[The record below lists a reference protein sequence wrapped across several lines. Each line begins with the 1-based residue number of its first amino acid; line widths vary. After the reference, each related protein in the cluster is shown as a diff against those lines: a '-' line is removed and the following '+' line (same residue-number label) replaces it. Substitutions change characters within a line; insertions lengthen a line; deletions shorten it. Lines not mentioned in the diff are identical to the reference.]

1 MLSKTKKYFIL
12 FIGFGVL
19 FLTAFAFYS
28 ILEFTGKFLEMNSFV
43 PYCFFL
49 LILFFLAAFFFS
61 FLKYVNS
68 KTVMDNLKLQNEH
81 SFGRSNVYFNRAVFE
96 DVVNVLRNKPSLKKG
111 LQTIVVFSAVPGE
124 ISIDSNRKKAFMEM
138 NGKVIDFLAKY
149 FEKKKNRHVYC
160 FEDGLFYIYC
170 FTDNR
175 IEIISMVND
184 INDAVYRIMEN
195 NNIHLLVSP
204 NFGIEEVKVSEN
216 LLESIEKAISAKKDS
231 EKNFE
236 MFNFHQE
243 SNNDDVI
250 NDVDLIIDG
259 LKNKEFEVYYQPKYN
274 PIRGKFV
281 SSEALL
287 RWNSPTLGLIMPGT
301 FLPIANAAGLS
312 HELDVYVFERVL
324 QDIHESKKKGR
335 RIIPVSINF
344 SLYEFYSSHFL
355 NFILEMLQKYEV
367 DPRLIQIEILET
379 TSQANPFLS
388 VNIIKRLRE
397 MGIRVLMDDFGIGY
411 SNFGN
416 LSKIPFDAI
425 KIDKSYI
432 DHIEEDRKARQIVQC
447 LVDLGKIN
455 NLEVIAEGVDN
466 KKQADLLY
474 QMGIDTIQGFYYSK
488 PLAKQAYDKF
498 LISNPFEIQE
508 DNL

>member
-1 MLSKTKKYFIL
+1 MLSKTKKYFVL
-12 FIGFGVL
+12 FIGFGIC

-28 ILEFTGKFLEMNSFV
+28 VLEFTGKFSQMKNFI
-43 PYCFFL
+43 PYCFLL
-49 LILFFLAAFFFS
+49 LILLFISAFFFC

-68 KTVMDNLKLQNEH
+68 RTVIDNLKLQNQH
-81 SFGRSNVYFNRAVFE
+81 SFGLPNVYFNRAVFE
-96 DVVNVLRNKPSLKKG
+96 DVVNVMRNKPSLKKG

-124 ISIDSNRKKAFMEM
+124 IAIDSNRKKSFMEM
-138 NGKVIDFLAKY
+138 NGKVIDFLSKY

-160 FEDGLFYIYC
+160 FEDGLFYVYC
-170 FTDNR
+170 FSDNR

-184 INDAVYRIMEN
+184 INDAIYKIMEN

-204 NFGIEEVKVSEN
+204 NFGIEEVKVGEN
-216 LLESIEKAISAKKDS
+216 LLKSIENAISAKKDS
-231 EKNFE
+231 ERNFE

-243 SNNDDVI
+243 TNRDDVV
-250 NDVDLIIDG
+250 NDADMIIEG

-274 PIRGKFV
+274 PLRGRFV
-281 SSEALL
+281 SSEALI
-287 RWNSPTLGLIMPGT
+287 RWNSPTLGLVMPGT
-301 FLPIANAAGLS
+301 FIPLANASGLS

-335 RIIPVSINF
+335 RILPVSLNF

-432 DHIEEDRKARQIVQC
+432 DHIEEDKKARQIVQC

-466 KKQADLLY
+466 KMQADLLF

-488 PLAKQAYDKF
+488 PLQKQAYDKF

>member
-1 MLSKTKKYFIL
+1 MLSKTKKYFVL
-12 FIGFGVL
+12 FIGFGIC

-28 ILEFTGKFLEMNSFV
+28 VLEFTGKFSQMKNFI
-43 PYCFFL
+43 PYCFLL
-49 LILFFLAAFFFS
+49 LILLFISAFFFC

-68 KTVMDNLKLQNEH
+68 RTVIDNLKLQNQH
-81 SFGRSNVYFNRAVFE
+81 SFGLPNVYFNRAVFE
-96 DVVNVLRNKPSLKKG
+96 DVVNVMRNKPSLKKG

-124 ISIDSNRKKAFMEM
+124 IAIDSNRKKSFMEM
-138 NGKVIDFLAKY
+138 NGKVIDFLSKY

-160 FEDGLFYIYC
+160 FEDGLFYVYC
-170 FTDNR
+170 FSDNR

-184 INDAVYRIMEN
+184 INDAIYKIMEN

-204 NFGIEEVKVSEN
+204 NFGIEEVKVGEN
-216 LLESIEKAISAKKDS
+216 LLESIENAISAKKDS
-231 EKNFE
+231 ERNFE

-243 SNNDDVI
+243 TNRDDVV
-250 NDVDLIIDG
+250 NDADMIIEG

-274 PIRGKFV
+274 PLRGRFV
-281 SSEALL
+281 SSEALI
-287 RWNSPTLGLIMPGT
+287 RWNSPTLGLVMPGT
-301 FLPIANAAGLS
+301 FIPLANASGLS

-335 RIIPVSINF
+335 RILPVSLNF

-432 DHIEEDRKARQIVQC
+432 DHIEEDKKARQIVQC

-466 KKQADLLY
+466 KMQADLLF

-488 PLAKQAYDKF
+488 PLQKQAYDKF

>member
-1 MLSKTKKYFIL
+1 MLSKTKKYFVL
-12 FIGFGVL
+12 FIGFGIC

-28 ILEFTGKFLEMNSFV
+28 VLEFTGKFSQMKNFI
-43 PYCFFL
+43 PYCFLL
-49 LILFFLAAFFFS
+49 LILLFISAFFFC

-68 KTVMDNLKLQNEH
+68 RTVIDNLKLQNQH
-81 SFGRSNVYFNRAVFE
+81 SFGLPNVYFNRAVFE
-96 DVVNVLRNKPSLKKG
+96 DVVNVMRNKPSLKKG

-124 ISIDSNRKKAFMEM
+124 IAIDSNRKKSFMEM
-138 NGKVIDFLAKY
+138 NGKVIDFLSKY

-160 FEDGLFYIYC
+160 FEDGLFYVYC
-170 FTDNR
+170 FSDNR

-184 INDAVYRIMEN
+184 INDAIYKIMEN

-204 NFGIEEVKVSEN
+204 NFGIEEVKVGEN
-216 LLESIEKAISAKKDS
+216 LLESIENAISAKKDS
-231 EKNFE
+231 ERNFE

-243 SNNDDVI
+243 TNRDDVV
-250 NDVDLIIDG
+250 NDADMIIEG

-274 PIRGKFV
+274 PLRGRFV
-281 SSEALL
+281 SSEALI
-287 RWNSPTLGLIMPGT
+287 RWNSPTLGLVMPGT
-301 FLPIANAAGLS
+301 FIPLANASGLS

-335 RIIPVSINF
+335 RILPVSLNF

-425 KIDKSYI
+425 KIDKSYV
-432 DHIEEDRKARQIVQC
+432 DHIEEDKKARQIVQC

-466 KKQADLLY
+466 KMQADLLF

-488 PLAKQAYDKF
+488 PLQKQAYDKF

>member
-1 MLSKTKKYFIL
+1 MLSKTKKYFVL
-12 FIGFGVL
+12 FIGFGIC

-28 ILEFTGKFLEMNSFV
+28 VLEFTGKFSQMKNFI
-43 PYCFFL
+43 PYCFLL
-49 LILFFLAAFFFS
+49 LILLFISAFFFC

-68 KTVMDNLKLQNEH
+68 RTVIDNLKLQNQH
-81 SFGRSNVYFNRAVFE
+81 SFGLPNVYFNRAVFE
-96 DVVNVLRNKPSLKKG
+96 DVVNVMRNKPSLKKG

-124 ISIDSNRKKAFMEM
+124 IAIDSNRKKSFMEM
-138 NGKVIDFLAKY
+138 NGKVIDFLSKY

-160 FEDGLFYIYC
+160 FEDGLFYVYC
-170 FTDNR
+170 FSDNR

-184 INDAVYRIMEN
+184 INDAIYKIMEN

-204 NFGIEEVKVSEN
+204 NFGIEEVKVGEN
-216 LLESIEKAISAKKDS
+216 LLESIENAISAKKDS
-231 EKNFE
+231 ERNFE

-243 SNNDDVI
+243 TNRDDVV
-250 NDVDLIIDG
+250 NDADMIIDG

-274 PIRGKFV
+274 PLRGRFV
-281 SSEALL
+281 SSEALI
-287 RWNSPTLGLIMPGT
+287 RWNSPTLGLVMPGT
-301 FLPIANAAGLS
+301 FIPLANASGLS

-335 RIIPVSINF
+335 RILPVSLNF

-432 DHIEEDRKARQIVQC
+432 DHIEEDKKARQIVQC

-466 KKQADLLY
+466 KMQADLLF

-488 PLAKQAYDKF
+488 PLQKQAYDKF